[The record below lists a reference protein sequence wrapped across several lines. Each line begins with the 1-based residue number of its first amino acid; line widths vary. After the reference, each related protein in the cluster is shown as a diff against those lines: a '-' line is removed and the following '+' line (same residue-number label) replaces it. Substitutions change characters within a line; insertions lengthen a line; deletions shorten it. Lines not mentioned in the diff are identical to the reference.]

1 MAMRMDKELQEFR
14 DLLRPP
20 DTFEDGFNW
29 RTLIMAL
36 FVGLI
41 MAPAQMYMG
50 LVAGMGMGGA
60 AQWVTVILYV
70 EIARRAFTKIRRPE
84 LFVLFYM
91 CGAVMSADAGL
102 LWRQFIVQSES
113 VRMLGLT
120 DHIPQWYAP
129 SDPHVLAQRSFFLK
143 AWLVPIA
150 LTIGLSL
157 IQRLDSFG
165 LGYVMYRLTSDV
177 EKLPF
182 PMAPVGAAGM
192 TALADVSNDRDT
204 WRWRT
209 FAVGAMVGIVWGLVY
224 IGIPQ
229 ITGAVFSAPISIIPI
244 PFADITSY
252 TERILP
258 GVPFPVMFDLS
269 LLITGMVMPF
279 YAVVGSFIAMLF
291 MLLFNPLL
299 YHLGY
304 LPNWEPGLGAIQTM
318 QSNSMDYFMSFGLGL
333 QFAVAAIG
341 IAACVRSFRAKRV
354 ELAEAGLG
362 KVEWSRLFRPPEGRG
377 DIPIWVALGIYLF
390 STCVYMGAA
399 YYLVNY
405 CSGPLAGCKFP
416 LWLLA
421 FYGFLYTPV
430 MSYVQ
435 SRMEGLVGQQFP
447 VPFVR
452 EVTFILS
459 GYKGA
464 AIWFAPIPLQNY
476 AGQVM
481 FFRTTELTGTR
492 FRSIIKAELLLFP
505 IVTVGMLLFA
515 QFLWSMGNVPGAMFP
530 YANKYWELSAFNQA
544 LTWTATMPNAG
555 QSAFQQA
562 FHPGVLA
569 LGFGLATSLYGVLS
583 HFGLPIMLVF
593 GLVRGLDSS
602 LPGSIVPM
610 MVGALIGRYI
620 LAKRYGENWPQIR
633 IVFAAGVAAGIG
645 LVTLLG
651 LGFVLMSKSVIKL
664 VL

>member
-1 MAMRMDKELQEFR
+1 
-14 DLLRPP
+14 
-20 DTFEDGFNW
+20 
-29 RTLIMAL
+29 
-36 FVGLI
+36 
-41 MAPAQMYMG
+41 
-50 LVAGMGMGGA
+50 
-60 AQWVTVILYV
+60 
-70 EIARRAFTKIRRPE
+70 
-84 LFVLFYM
+84 
-91 CGAVMSADAGL
+91 
-102 LWRQFIVQSES
+102 
-113 VRMLGLT
+113 
-120 DHIPQWYAP
+120 
-129 SDPHVLAQRSFFLK
+129 
-143 AWLVPIA
+143 
-150 LTIGLSL
+150 
-157 IQRLDSFG
+157 
-165 LGYVMYRLTSDV
+165 
-177 EKLPF
+177 
-182 PMAPVGAAGM
+182 
-192 TALADVSNDRDT
+192 
-204 WRWRT
+204 
-209 FAVGAMVGIVWGLVY
+209 
-224 IGIPQ
+224 
-229 ITGAVFSAPISIIPI
+229 
-244 PFADITSY
+244 
-252 TERILP
+252 
-258 GVPFPVMFDLS
+258 
-269 LLITGMVMPF
+269 MPF

-544 LTWTATMPNAG
+544 LTWTATLPNAG

>member
-1 MAMRMDKELQEFR
+1 MAMKMDKELQEFR
-14 DLLRPP
+14 DLMRPP
-20 DTFEDGFNW
+20 DTFEEGFNW

-50 LVAGMGMGGA
+50 LVAGVGMGGA

-70 EIARRAFTKIRRPE
+70 EVARRAFTKIRRPE

-102 LWRQFIVQSES
+102 LWRQFVVQSES
-113 VRMLGLT
+113 VRMLGLA
-120 DHIPQWYAP
+120 DHIPAWYAP
-129 SDPHVLAQRSFFLK
+129 SDPQVLAQRSFLVK
-143 AWLVPIA
+143 GWLVPIV
-150 LTIGLSL
+150 LLVGLSA
-157 IQRLDSFG
+157 ISRLDSFG

-182 PMAPVGAAGM
+182 PMAPVGASGM
-192 TALADVSNDRDT
+192 TALADVSNEKDT

-209 FAVGAMVGIVWGLVY
+209 FAVGAVVGAVWGFIY

-229 ITGAVFSAPISIIPI
+229 ITGAILSSPVSIVPI
-244 PFADITSY
+244 PFVDITSY

-258 GVPFPVMFDLS
+258 AVPFPVMFDLS

-279 YAVVGSFIAMLF
+279 YAMVGGFIAMLF
-291 MLLFNPLL
+291 TLGFNPVL
-299 YHLGY
+299 YRLGY
-304 LPNWEPGLGAIQTM
+304 LPSWEPGLGAIQTV
-318 QSNSMDYFMSFGLGL
+318 QSNAMDYFMSFGLGL

-341 IAACVRSFRAKRV
+341 IAACVRSLRAKR
-354 ELAEAGLG
+354 AEIAESGVG
-362 KVEWSRLFRPPEGRG
+362 KIEWSRLFQAPPGRG
-377 DIPIWVALGIYLF
+377 DIPVWVALGIYLF
-390 STCVYMGAA
+390 STFVYLGAA
-399 YYLVNY
+399 YYLVNH
-405 CSGPLAGCKFP
+405 CSGPLAGSKFP

-421 FYGFLYTPV
+421 FYGFVYTPL

-435 SRMEGLVGQQFP
+435 ARMEGLVGQQFP

-452 EVTFILS
+452 EASFILS

-464 AIWFAPIPLQNY
+464 AIWFAPIPMHNY

-492 FRSIIKAELLLFP
+492 FRSIIKAELILFP
-505 IVTVGMLLFA
+505 ILMIGMLLFA
-515 QFLWSMGNVPGAMFP
+515 QFLWSMGSVPGPMFP
-530 YANKYWELSAFNQA
+530 YANKFWELAAFNQA

-569 LGFGLATSLYGVLS
+569 LGFGLATGLYAVLA

-593 GLVRGLDSS
+593 GLVRGLDNS
-602 LPGSIVPM
+602 LPGSVVPM
-610 MVGALIGRYI
+610 MVGALIGRFV
-620 LAKRYGENWPQIR
+620 LARRFGENWAQIR
-633 IVFAAGVAAGIG
+633 IVFSAGVGAGVG

-651 LGFVLMSKSVIKL
+651 LGFVLMSKSAIKL
-664 VL
+664 VM